1 MSIQTQIDRLASA
14 KAAIKT
20 AIEGKGVTVPDA
32 TMLDGFASLIDGIEA
47 GGGGNFDFST
57 LNGATAA
64 VSGTF
69 TPASDL
75 SYLWVNADFSAVR
88 TLPRLVIVSPLTA
101 SNSSSALSLYVWLN
115 TSSNPFA
122 EPTDGRA
129 IYLRKYGTGAAASCT
144 ADSLMN
150 YNTAYSFLSHPGN
163 SRFFDMI
170 QILGNRLVCRCAEA
184 SAGSVKFL
192 GGITYSYLVVGG

>member
-1 MSIQTQIDRLASA
+1 MSIQTELTRITNA

-20 AIEGKGVTVPDA
+20 AVEGKGVTVPDG
-32 TMLDGFASLIDGIEA
+32 TLLDGMAALIDSIEA
-47 GGGGNFDFST
+47 GGGNFDFSA

-75 SYLWVNADFSAVR
+75 SYLWVKADFSAVS

-122 EPTDGRA
+122 KPVDGRS
-129 IYLRKYGTGAAASCT
+129 IYLHKYGPNSSAACT
-144 ADSLMN
+144 SDSLMN
-150 YNTAYSFLSHPGN
+150 YQIDYSYSKHSGNAAY
-163 SRFFDMI
+163 FDNFEI
-170 QILGNRLVCRCAEA
+170 TSKRIVCRCAER
-184 SAGSVKFL
+184 SAGSAKFL
-192 GGITYSYLVVGG
+192 GGITYSYLVVGS

>member
-1 MSIQTQIDRLASA
+1 MSVQTQIDRLASA
-14 KAAIKT
+14 KAEIKT
-20 AIEGKGVTVPDA
+20 AIEGKGVTVPDG
-32 TMLDGFASLIDGIEA
+32 TLLDGMASLIESIEA
-47 GGGGNFDFST
+47 GGGNFDFSA

-75 SYLWVNADFSAVR
+75 SYLWVNADFSAVS

-122 EPTDGRA
+122 KPADGRS
-129 IYLRKYGTGAAASCT
+129 IYLKKYGQYSAATCT
-144 ADSLMN
+144 ADSLFN
-150 YNTAYSFLSHPGN
+150 HEIDYSYSSHSGN
-163 SRFFDMI
+163 SAYFDNFDI
-170 QILGNRLVCRCAEA
+170 TSRRIVCRCAER
-184 SAGSVKFL
+184 SAGSAMFL

>member
-1 MSIQTQIDRLASA
+1 M
-14 KAAIKT
+14 
-20 AIEGKGVTVPDA
+20 TVPADTLLSGMA
-32 TMLDGFASLIDGIEA
+32 ALIDGIEA
-47 GGGGNFDFST
+47 GGGNFDFSA

-75 SYLWVNADFSAVR
+75 SYLWVNADFSAVS

-101 SNSSSALSLYVWLN
+101 SNSDSALSLYVWLS

-122 EPTDGRA
+122 APADGRS
-129 IYLRKYGTGAAASCT
+129 IYLHKYGTATAASCT

-150 YNTAYSFLSHPGN
+150 YNTNFSFISHNGN
-163 SRFFDMI
+163 YQIFDTV
-170 QILGNRLVCRCAEA
+170 QVLDNRLVCRCAEL

-192 GGITYSYLVVGG
+192 GGTTYSYLVIGG

>member
-1 MSIQTQIDRLASA
+1 MSIQTELTRITNA
-14 KAAIKT
+14 KAAIK
-20 AIEGKGVTVPDA
+20 AAVEGKGVTVPDG
-32 TMLDGFASLIDGIEA
+32 TLLDGMAALIESIEA
-47 GGGGNFDFST
+47 GGGNFDFSA

-69 TPASDL
+69 TPASDS
-75 SYLWVNADFSAVR
+75 SYLWVNADFSAVS

-122 EPTDGRA
+122 KPADGRS
-129 IYLRKYGTGAAASCT
+129 IYLHKYGPYAAAECT
-144 ADSLMN
+144 SDSLMN
-150 YNTAYSFLSHPGN
+150 HQIDYSHSGH
-163 SRFFDMI
+163 
-170 QILGNRLVCRCAEA
+170 LGNGAYFDNFGITSNRIVCRCAER

-192 GGITYSYLVVGG
+192 GGITYSYLVVGS

>member
-1 MSIQTQIDRLASA
+1 MSVQSEITRLQNA

-20 AIEGKGVTVPDA
+20 AIEGKGVTVPDG
-32 TMLDGFASLIDGIEA
+32 TLLDGMAALIDGIEA
-47 GGGGNFDFST
+47 GGGNFDFSA

-69 TPASDL
+69 TPASDS
-75 SYLWVNADFSAVR
+75 SYLWVNADFSAVS

-122 EPTDGRA
+122 KPADGRS
-129 IYLRKYGTGAAASCT
+129 IYFHKYGPNAGAACT
-144 ADSLMN
+144 SDSLMN
-150 YNTAYSFLSHPGN
+150 YQIDYSHSGHFGN
-163 SRFFDMI
+163 SSYFDNI
-170 QILGNRLVCRCAEA
+170 QITSNRIVCKCAERT
-184 SAGSVKFL
+184 AGPAEFL
-192 GGITYSYLVVGG
+192 GGITYSYLVVGS

>member
-1 MSIQTQIDRLASA
+1 MSIQTELTRITNA
-14 KAAIKT
+14 KDAIKT
-20 AIEGKGVTVPDA
+20 AIEGKGVTVPDG
-32 TMLDGFASLIDGIEA
+32 TLLDGMAALIDGIEA
-47 GGGGNFDFST
+47 GGGNFDFSA

-75 SYLWVNADFSAVR
+75 SYLWVNADFSAVS

-101 SNSSSALSLYVWLN
+101 SSSSSALSLYVWLN

-122 EPTDGRA
+122 KPADGRS
-129 IYLRKYGTGAAASCT
+129 IYLHKYGPDGGAFCT
-144 ADSLMN
+144 SDSLMN
-150 YNTAYSFLSHPGN
+150 YQIDYSYSGHLGN
-163 SRFFDMI
+163 SSYFDSF
-170 QILGNRLVCRCAEA
+170 QITSNRIVCKCAER

-192 GGITYSYLVVGG
+192 GGITYSYLVVGS

>member
-1 MSIQTQIDRLASA
+1 MSIQTEIDRLASA

-20 AIEGKGVTVPDA
+20 AIEGKGVTVPADTLLSGMA
-32 TMLDGFASLIDGIEA
+32 ALIDGIEA
-47 GGGGNFDFST
+47 GGGNFDFSA

-69 TPASDL
+69 TPASD
-75 SYLWVNADFSAVR
+75 SEKLWVNADFSAVS

-101 SNSSSALSLYVWLN
+101 SNSDSALSLYVWLN

-122 EPTDGRA
+122 EPVDGRS
-129 IYLRKYGTGAAASCT
+129 IYLHKYGAATAARCT

-150 YNTAYSFLSHPGN
+150 YNTAFSFIGHHGN
-163 SRFFDMI
+163 YQMFDSV
-170 QILGNRLVCRCAEA
+170 QILDNRLVCECATRN
-184 SAGSVKFL
+184 AGSVKFL
-192 GGITYSYLVVGG
+192 GGTTYSYLVIGG

>member
-1 MSIQTQIDRLASA
+1 MSIQTELTRIKNA
-14 KAAIKT
+14 KAAIKA
-20 AIEGKGVTVPDA
+20 AIEGKGVTVPDG
-32 TMLDGFASLIDGIEA
+32 TLLDGMAALIDSIEA
-47 GGGGNFDFST
+47 GGGNFDFSA

-75 SYLWVNADFSAVR
+75 SYLWVNADFSAVS

-101 SNSSSALSLYVWLN
+101 SNSGSALSLYVWLN

-122 EPTDGRA
+122 KPADGRS
-129 IYLRKYGTGAAASCT
+129 IYLHKYGTNSAAGCT
-144 ADSLMN
+144 SDSLMN
-150 YNTAYSFLSHPGN
+150 HNIDYSYSNH
-163 SRFFDMI
+163 
-170 QILGNRLVCRCAEA
+170 LGNNAYFDNFSITSNRIVCKCAER

-192 GGITYSYLVVGG
+192 GGITYSYLVVGS

>member
-1 MSIQTQIDRLASA
+1 MSIQTELTRITNA
-14 KAAIKT
+14 KAAIKA
-20 AIEGKGVTVPDA
+20 AIEGKGVTVPDG
-32 TMLDGFASLIDGIEA
+32 TLLDGMAALIDGIEA
-47 GGGGNFDFST
+47 GGGNFDFSA

-69 TPASDL
+69 TPASDS
-75 SYLWVNADFSAVR
+75 SYLWVNADFSAVS

-122 EPTDGRA
+122 KPADGRS
-129 IYLRKYGTGAAASCT
+129 IYLHKYGPNRSADCT
-144 ADSLMN
+144 SDSLMN
-150 YNTAYSFLSHPGN
+150 CQIDYSYSSH
-163 SRFFDMI
+163 
-170 QILGNRLVCRCAEA
+170 LGNNAYFDNFGITSNRIVCRCAER

-192 GGITYSYLVVGG
+192 GGITYSYLVVGS

>member
-1 MSIQTQIDRLASA
+1 MSIQTELTRITNA

-20 AIEGKGVTVPDA
+20 AIEGKGVTVPDG
-32 TMLDGFASLIDGIEA
+32 TLLDGMASLIESIEA
-47 GGGGNFDFST
+47 GGGNFDFSA

-69 TPASDL
+69 TPASDS
-75 SYLWVNADFSAVR
+75 SYLWVNADFSAVS

-122 EPTDGRA
+122 KPADGRS
-129 IYLRKYGTGAAASCT
+129 IYLHKYGPNAGASCT
-144 ADSLMN
+144 SDSLMN
-150 YNTAYSFLSHPGN
+150 YQIDYSYSSH
-163 SRFFDMI
+163 
-170 QILGNRLVCRCAEA
+170 LGNHAYFDNFGITSNRIVCWCAER

-192 GGITYSYLVVGG
+192 GGITYSYLVVGS